1 MGDDMRK
8 LLLVLLGLLPLPIG
22 MMISSWILANPD
34 RVIPGRTLIGVAFL
48 IFWVL
53 IGYLTSKVEKKS
65 ANAAIFAHLP
75 AFLMLIIHQM
85 RTLPNLLGSNLDLMA
100 QYFFMPFIGVSSFLT
115 GWFFR
120 LTGMPVSLGIYSV
133 VSFLLMAIAY
143 YLGSLLRIRRD
154 I

>member
-8 LLLVLLGLLPLPIG
+8 LFLVLLGLLPLPIG
-22 MMISSWILANPD
+22 FMMNSWILANPD
-34 RVIPGRTLIGVAFL
+34 QVIPGRTLIGVAFL

-85 RTLPNLLGSNLDLMA
+85 RMLPNLLGSNLGLMA
-100 QYFFMPFIGVSSFLT
+100 QYFFMPFIGVSSFFT
-115 GWFFR
+115 GWLFR
-120 LTGMPVSLGIYSV
+120 LTGIPASLGIYSV

-143 YLGSLLRIRRD
+143 YLGSLIRIQRD